1 MLRPRWWERMYV
13 DAVKYSKNCPECAV
27 ALGRGRSGPPLQPIP
42 VSHVFQIVDVNIM
55 DLPKTELSFCI
66 FWQQTCAKFSI
77 QMANGVPHARPEDA
91 QNCETSYRRLFLLF
105 GVPEALYQT
114 MGLIYCQI

>member
-55 DLPKTELSFCI
+55 DLPKTERGNKHVLNFL
-66 FWQQTCAKFSI
+66 FKWQMVFPMPDQKMHRIVKHLTEGYSCCLVFL
-77 QMANGVPHARPEDA
+77 RPFIRPWD
-91 QNCETSYRRLFLLF
+91 
-105 GVPEALYQT
+105 
-114 MGLIYCQI
+114 